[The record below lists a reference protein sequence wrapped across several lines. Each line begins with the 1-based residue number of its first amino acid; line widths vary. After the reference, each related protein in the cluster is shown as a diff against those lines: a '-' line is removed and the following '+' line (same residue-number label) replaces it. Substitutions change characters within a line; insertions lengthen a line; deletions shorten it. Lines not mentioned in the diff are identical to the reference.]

1 MLLIC
6 IVNTVETRLSNAE
19 DFAFKLLLAKVLI
32 SGAVEN
38 NLASLMN
45 WSMLAVHHFA
55 LCQHSFIIHSLCF
68 LRFGLVIFSSV
79 KICCFAIY

>member
-1 MLLIC
+1 MKDLEVSLYFHTADFVSVEVHLILEMLLIC

-45 WSMLAVHHFA
+45 
-55 LCQHSFIIHSLCF
+55 
-68 LRFGLVIFSSV
+68 
-79 KICCFAIY
+79 

>member
-1 MLLIC
+1 MMLLIC

-19 DFAFKLLLAKVLI
+19 GFAFKLLLAKVLI

-45 WSMLAVHHFA
+45 
-55 LCQHSFIIHSLCF
+55 
-68 LRFGLVIFSSV
+68 
-79 KICCFAIY
+79 

>member
-1 MLLIC
+1 MSVEVHLILEMLLIC

-45 WSMLAVHHFA
+45 
-55 LCQHSFIIHSLCF
+55 
-68 LRFGLVIFSSV
+68 
-79 KICCFAIY
+79 